1 MVNFQ
6 CASTQGKYIR
16 RVAKVEDQNI
26 SLVVD
31 NTAWADSDKGQLPK
45 EYVVGRVSYIW
56 FSTDTSRIGSNV
68 K

>member
-1 MVNFQ
+1 MTTV
-6 CASTQGKYIR
+6 
-16 RVAKVEDQNI
+16 KVTPSVDGNGEI
-26 SLVVD
+26 LVPFD
-31 NTAWADSDKGQLPK
+31 LHSAIAELDKMLPK